1 MMKTI
6 KESDVL
12 LLNIPI
18 SRAAKI
24 NKMAA
29 SLVSMPPLGLL
40 YIASALKAK
49 KYKVSFIDLAIEQV
63 DETTLIEILKK
74 TQPRVVGI
82 STYFESWSAM
92 KALVGLIRKFDEE
105 IVIVGGGVSANFC
118 TKELIESINF
128 DYISLG
134 EGESS
139 FVDICDSVI
148 RNKSIKKC
156 YGLAYKNNDEGLT
169 IIEPRRIRNLDDLP
183 IPDRNLLNLQ
193 KYVYPFTISTA
204 RGCPGNCIF
213 CSSRAFWGKNV
224 YFRSVENII
233 YEIEELA
240 TNLNAR
246 EFFIVDDT
254 FTMKPK
260 RTEAFCNQLQAL
272 EYDFIWGCES
282 RADVVTEDLLKRMY
296 EAGCRKIQFGLESAD
311 ENVLKSIKKNVRF
324 EQVEK
329 ATKIASEIGFD
340 INISVIIGHAE
351 DTRKTIEYTIEKAQD
366 LKDKYGANVL
376 YSINTPYPGTEQY
389 EYARELGIEII
400 TENFDFYSTD
410 NAIINTKI

>member
-1 MMKTI
+1 M
-6 KESDVL
+6 
-12 LLNIPI
+12 
-18 SRAAKI
+18 
-24 NKMAA
+24 
-29 SLVSMPPLGLL
+29 
-40 YIASALKAK
+40 
-49 KYKVSFIDLAIEQV
+49 

-213 CSSRAFWGKNV
+213 CSSRAFWGK
-224 YFRSVENII
+224 
-233 YEIEELA
+233 
-240 TNLNAR
+240 
-246 EFFIVDDT
+246 
-254 FTMKPK
+254 K
-260 RTEAFCNQLQAL
+260 RIF
-272 EYDFIWGCES
+272 
-282 RADVVTEDLLKRMY
+282 
-296 EAGCRKIQFGLESAD
+296 
-311 ENVLKSIKKNVRF
+311 
-324 EQVEK
+324 
-329 ATKIASEIGFD
+329 
-340 INISVIIGHAE
+340 
-351 DTRKTIEYTIEKAQD
+351 
-366 LKDKYGANVL
+366 
-376 YSINTPYPGTEQY
+376 
-389 EYARELGIEII
+389 
-400 TENFDFYSTD
+400 
-410 NAIINTKI
+410 